1 MTIGRYFPPLPFHHH
16 PTQPANR
23 ISATLPF
30 LLEHNKLLLTL
41 GFHLLQLLF
50 PLPVVSPS
58 NPFSYRFAR
67 VVFHHPITLYP
78 IFYFLPSTYLKL
90 FKSLF
95 I

>member
-1 MTIGRYFPPLPFHHH
+1 MPSLPGERAGVSASSPPLPFHHY

-41 GFHLLQLLF
+41 GFRLLQLLF

-58 NPFSYRFAR
+58 NPFSYLFAR

-78 IFYFLPSTYLKL
+78 IFISFQALT
-90 FKSLF
+90 
-95 I
+95 